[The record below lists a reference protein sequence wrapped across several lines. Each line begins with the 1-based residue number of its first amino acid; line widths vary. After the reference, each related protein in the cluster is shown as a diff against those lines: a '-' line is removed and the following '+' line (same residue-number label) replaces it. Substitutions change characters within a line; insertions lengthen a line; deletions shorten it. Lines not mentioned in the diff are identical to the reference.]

1 MSRYY
6 IAGPMRGRKFFNF
19 PAFDDARDML
29 ESNGHSVISPA
40 DLDREIGLHPEIL
53 PADYDWRDLSIIGFS
68 LHDAI
73 DRDVAAL
80 KRCDA
85 IYMLQGWEHSAGARA
100 EKAIAEWLG
109 LDVEYQETT

>member
-6 IAGPMRGRKFFNF
+6 LAGPMRGVRLFGF
-19 PAFDDARDML
+19 PAFDAARDKL
-29 ESNGHSVISPA
+29 KAEGHEVISPA
-40 DLDREIGLHPEIL
+40 DMDREIGLHPEVL
-53 PADYDWRDLSIIGFS
+53 PADYDWRDLSAIGFS

-85 IYMLQGWEHSAGARA
+85 IYMLSGWEHSAGARA

-109 LDVEYQETT
+109 LDIEYEEAA